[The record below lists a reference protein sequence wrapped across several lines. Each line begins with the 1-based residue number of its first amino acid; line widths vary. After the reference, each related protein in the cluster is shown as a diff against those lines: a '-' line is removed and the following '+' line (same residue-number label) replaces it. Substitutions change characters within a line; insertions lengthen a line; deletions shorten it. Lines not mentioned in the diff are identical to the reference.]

1 METWVSAIIRGAQ
14 PGKTICIR
22 HDMDALP
29 IQEQTGLDFSSE
41 KEGVSHSCGH
51 DIHTVIALYCTKLLQ
66 ERRMEPK
73 GNVRVVFQPA
83 EDANSGSSDYAFR

>member
-29 IQEQTGLDFSSE
+29 IQEQTGLDFFVR
-41 KEGVSHSCGH
+41 EGRR
-51 DIHTVIALYCTKLLQ
+51 KPLLW
-66 ERRMEPK
+66 
-73 GNVRVVFQPA
+73 A
-83 EDANSGSSDYAFR
+83 